1 MLRLFAIASAFL
13 ISSIAARSAEAGDP
27 FRPWSSVEGASLRDL
42 AKGKI
47 ATSTNASMNLDRG
60 MSSQAVFVV
69 NAPLETTHQAL
80 LKFNSTRHPE
90 LEVFQHHVFRDEKDS
105 GFDRLLLNPKD
116 SASSALIRSMGD
128 AGAIQ
133 LATREIPLMPRTRT
147 PDAAQQF
154 LSGILRERWNR
165 FSKAGDFGS
174 VGSNDAGSEIR
185 SLLAEEGKL
194 SRHFEPLLAALR
206 TKGAPGTPRFFYW
219 DLSVVDKKSAVQLG
233 AVYGAELPESRQVL
247 DVTYYSSNAYL
258 VSITLYE
265 MHPVTLDG
273 KPQTIVWQGSLVS
286 TTGIEGGL
294 GLKRK
299 IGARMMA
306 ADVEKWIRIFRTDA
320 QVAR

>member
-1 MLRLFAIASAFL
+1 MLRLFAIAAAFL
-13 ISSIAARSAEAGDP
+13 VSQITAGAADAADF
-27 FRPWSSVEGASLRDL
+27 FRGWSSVEGISLRDL

-47 ATSTNASMNLDRG
+47 ATSTNASMSLDRG
-60 MSSQAVFVV
+60 MSCQAVFVV

-90 LEVFQHHVFRDEKDS
+90 LEIFQHHVFHDEKDS
-105 GFDRLLLNPKD
+105 GFDKLLLNQRH
-116 SASSALIRSMGD
+116 SATTTLIRSMGD

-133 LATREIPLMPRTRT
+133 LATREIPLLPRTRT
-147 PDAAQQF
+147 SDAAQQF

-165 FSKAGDFGS
+165 FSKGGDFGS
-174 VGSNDAGSEIR
+174 VGTHDAGSEIR
-185 SLLAEEGKL
+185 SLLAEEGKMTK
-194 SRHFEPLLAALR
+194 HFDMLLAPLR
-206 TKGAPGTPRFFYW
+206 TKGVHGPPKFFYW
-219 DLSVVDKKSAVQLG
+219 DLSVVDNKSAVQLG
-233 AVYGAELPESRQVL
+233 AVYAAEMPESRQVL

-265 MHPVTLDG
+265 MHPAMIDG
-273 KPQTIVWQGSLVS
+273 KAQTLVWEGSLVS

-306 ADVEKWIRIFRTDA
+306 SDVEKWIRIFRADA
-320 QVAR
+320 QGAH

>member
-13 ISSIAARSAEAGDP
+13 ISSIAARAAEAGDP
-27 FRPWSSVEGASLRDL
+27 FRPWSSVEGNLRDL

-47 ATSTNASMNLDRG
+47 ATSTNASMNLERG
-60 MSSQAVFVV
+60 MSCQAVFVV
-69 NAPLETTHQAL
+69 NAPLETTNQAL

-90 LEVFQHHVFRDEKDS
+90 LEVFQHHVFQGEKDS
-105 GFDRLLLNPKD
+105 GFDRLLLNPND

-133 LATREIPLMPRTRT
+133 LAAREIPQMPRTRSA
-147 PDAAQQF
+147 DAAQQF
-154 LSGILRERWNR
+154 LSGILRDRWNR
-165 FSKAGDFGS
+165 CSKGGDFGS
-174 VGSNDAGSEIR
+174 VGNYDAGSEIR
-185 SLLAEEGKL
+185 SLLAEEGKV
-194 SRHFEPLLAALR
+194 SRHFETLLAPLR
-206 TKGAPGTPRFFYW
+206 AKGAPGTPKFFYW

-233 AVYGAELPESRQVL
+233 AVYGAESPESRQVL

-258 VSITLYE
+258 VAITLYE
-265 MHPVTLDG
+265 MIPLTIDG
-273 KPQTIVWQGSLVS
+273 KAQTLVWQGSLVS

-306 ADVEKWIRIFRTDA
+306 ADVEKWIRIFRADA
-320 QVAR
+320 QSEH